1 MLSPLFK
8 IVFGDFKKRL
18 RRIRASTLG
27 LRIIKCALAKFF
39 EQAFETKQAT
49 LVVQMVKNR
58 PVIQETPIRFLGRE
72 DFLEKGMATHSRGVA
87 ESWTTQQLTLSTFQR
102 SLGDG
107 FSWEGCQPS
116 CLCYRKPVS
125 QGAGRECLEGSHPNW
140 AVSASTDKC
149 IYPCKVS

>member
-87 ESWTTQQLTLSTFQR
+87 ESWTTQQLTLSTFHGTKQQWTSSPYAEITR
-102 SLGDG
+102 RWFQLGRLPA
-107 FSWEGCQPS
+107 QLP
-116 CLCYRKPVS
+116 L
-125 QGAGRECLEGSHPNW
+125 L
-140 AVSASTDKC
+140 
-149 IYPCKVS
+149 